1 MSLEKTVIENIKR
14 IRKEEG
20 ISQERLAAYSN
31 TSTSYIGLMETYR
44 NIPKL
49 STIEKIAEG
58 LDVPP
63 ITLFEEHNDEK
74 SNSNIKKPTKT
85 ELAEQL
91 KKNILADVNSQI
103 DDFLDKI

>member
-14 IRKEEG
+14 IRKEKG

-63 ITLFEEHNDEK
+63 ITLFEEHKDENAK
-74 SNSNIKKPTKT
+74 SSSKELSKT
-85 ELAEQL
+85 ELAEQF
-91 KKNILADVNSQI
+91 KKNILSDLNSQI